1 MKSRNDKQRVL
12 KYMRKFAVIPARGG
26 SKGLKDKNIVQLGG
40 KPMMVWSIEAALKS
54 GIFEKVI
61 VSTDSVEYAGIAR
74 EAGADVM
81 MRGDVLSS
89 DSATTYDVLADLLMR
104 VEGKYD
110 YFTLLQPTSPF
121 RNASHIVEAAGL
133 FESRYDSFDF
143 LVSLKEAE
151 HAKLLVNPIAEDGSL
166 RYFDTDFS
174 TYRRQGYRDYSPN
187 GAIFMAKPDK
197 YLKRKHFFGAGSLAY
212 VMDAESSV
220 DIDTPLDYEFA
231 KVLMKIICSR

>member
-1 MKSRNDKQRVL
+1 MKKI
-12 KYMRKFAVIPARGG
+12 AVIPARSG
-26 SKGLKDKNIVQLGG
+26 SKGLKDKNIVDLSG
-40 KPMMVWSIEAALKS
+40 KPLMAWSIEAAIGS
-54 GIFEKVI
+54 GLFDRVI
-61 VSTDSVEYAGIAR
+61 VSTDSERYADIATGF
-74 EAGADVM
+74 GAEVM
-81 MRGDVLSS
+81 MRGEALSS
-89 DSATTYDVLADLLMR
+89 DTASTYDVLADLLAR
-104 VEGKYD
+104 VEGGFD

-151 HAKLLVNPIAEDGSL
+151 HAKVLVNPIAGDGSL

-197 YLKRKHFFGAGSLAY
+197 YLERKHFFGAGSLAY

>member
-1 MKSRNDKQRVL
+1 
-12 KYMRKFAVIPARGG
+12 MRKFAVIPARSG
-26 SKGLKDKNIVQLGG
+26 SKGLKDKNIVELGG

-54 GIFEKVI
+54 GIFERVI

-81 MRGDVLSS
+81 MRGEALSS
-89 DSATTYDVLADLLMR
+89 DSATTYDVLADLLGR
-104 VEGKYD
+104 VDKGYD

-121 RNASHIVEAAGL
+121 RTAEQVGEAAEL
-133 FESRYDSFDF
+133 FESRFADFDF
-143 LVSLKEAE
+143 LVSVKEAE
-151 HAKLLVNPIAEDGSL
+151 HAKVLVNPIAEDGSL
-166 RYFDTDFS
+166 KYFDTDFS
-174 TYRRQGYRDYSPN
+174 TYRRQGYKDYSPN
-187 GAIFMAKPDK
+187 GAIFMAKSEK

-231 KVLMKIICSR
+231 KLLMKKRCSR

>member
-1 MKSRNDKQRVL
+1 MKKI
-12 KYMRKFAVIPARGG
+12 AVIPARSG
-26 SKGLKDKNIVQLGG
+26 SKGLKDKNIVDLGG
-40 KPMMVWSIEAALKS
+40 KPLMVWSIEAAIGS
-54 GIFEKVI
+54 GLFDKVI
-61 VSTDSVEYAGIAR
+61 VSTDSERYADIATGF
-74 EAGADVM
+74 GAEVM
-81 MRGDVLSS
+81 MRGEALSS
-89 DSATTYDVLADLLMR
+89 DTASTYDVLADLLAR
-104 VEGKYD
+104 VEDGFD

-151 HAKLLVNPIAEDGSL
+151 HAKVLVNPIAEDGSL